1 MKRTTIFPP
10 ERVTIV
16 GILNATPDSFSD
28 GGRFVRARARVD
40 LAAVLEFA
48 AELIEEGAHVLDVGG
63 ESTRPGAVEVPVE
76 LEIARTAPVIEAL
89 SKRFDTPLSIDTR
102 KAEVADAALEAG
114 ASWVND
120 VSGLGHDPELGRV
133 TARHGAGIILGHL
146 RGTPETMQNDPRFD
160 DVLAEVAHELGR
172 SVDRALEAGVPRD
185 QIAVDPGIGFG
196 KQLEHN
202 LVLLAGVG
210 RLREALG
217 LPVLV
222 GPSRKSFLGQ
232 LTGDP
237 VEQRDEATWAACA
250 VAAFLGADAVRVHR
264 AEGAVRAVTVGR
276 ALRKARPEEPA

>member
-28 GGRFVRARARVD
+28 GGRFVRESARVD
-40 LAAVLEFA
+40 LAAAIEFA
-48 AELIEEGAHVLDVGG
+48 AGLIEEGAHVLDVGG
-63 ESTRPGAVEVPVE
+63 ESTRPGAVEVPVA

-89 SKRFDTPLSIDTR
+89 FKRFDTPLSIDTR

-133 TARHGAGIILGHL
+133 AARHGAGVTLGHL
-146 RGTPETMQNDPRFD
+146 RGTPETMQDDPRFD
-160 DVLAEVAHELGR
+160 DVLAEVAQELGR
-172 SVDRALEAGVPRD
+172 SVDRALETGVSRD
-185 QIAVDPGIGFG
+185 QLAVDPGIGFG
-196 KQLEHN
+196 KHLEHN

-210 RLREALG
+210 GLREELG

-264 AEGAVRAVTVGR
+264 PGGAVRAVAVGR
-276 ALRKARPEEPA
+276 ALRKARPEDPA